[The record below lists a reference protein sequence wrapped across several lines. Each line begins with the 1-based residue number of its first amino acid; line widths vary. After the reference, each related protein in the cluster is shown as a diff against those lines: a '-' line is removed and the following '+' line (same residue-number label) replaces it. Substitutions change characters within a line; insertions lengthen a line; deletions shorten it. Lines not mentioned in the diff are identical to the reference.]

1 MLRNCASQPRLSAG
15 QPSVEV
21 ASLPE
26 DVKQK
31 LFALG
36 AIDAGV
42 ERIGVQ
48 VWAAA
53 LDALALDVEMRELN
67 LASLEDKSERTKLP
81 ATAPAAMTSPLQ
93 KLADAA
99 ARPQVLAPQPAA
111 APPPAVTLPPLPAPA
126 PPPFSAAPPQP
137 ALQRSAPAAVTA
149 PPTTAATKTAKA
161 AQSAAS
167 DASSEIAQLERERAR
182 KAAIANALA
191 EARAAAETI
200 AALEAAEKAAALEAE
215 SRAAALATALL
226 AKKQDNTS
234 QAETPPAAGGA
245 TTVKA
250 APAVVLPSL
259 SAAKDAKP
267 FGEPI
272 EVGAWLSSAV
282 GVQAAA
288 LEQLENQSRFKPLGA
303 WLSSAIGVRPASVFA
318 DRPVAEETKER
329 TSDADELE
337 RTKQA
342 LAAAEAEIVAQR
354 EAQARQAAAVEAW
367 TRAAAEATAAQAWQR
382 AVEQAAFER
391 STALSLAA
399 AKPFGEPIEV
409 GAWLSSAVG
418 IQSAALEA
426 IERQLRFKPVGA
438 WLSSAIGVRS
448 VSFEEAP
455 AGEMSTDTSDAVAL
469 GIPQAEALP
478 GTEAESR
485 TRDAVEA
492 AFTQEWQRAV
502 EQAKAARVATFCKL
516 EVAEA
521 VSQAAPANAIAL
533 VAEQDSLFAAKEERA
548 ASETKLALAEAEA
561 KWQAASAKAVAIAVE
576 QDLLRNAEEE
586 RAAKEAASASEASRQ
601 KINKWLADVNAA
613 ATAAE
618 ERAQAELALARKAA
632 DKRETTFANA
642 TVEVEPDAA
651 VKRTSNA
658 AMAGLSA
665 VKAVAVS
672 NARRLFAEGGPGMF
686 QTIRDRAA
694 ASAAARRSPEEQQ
707 QASLQAQARTRMQA
721 ERLAAAQGTQE
732 TSTAA
737 ALEEEQQLK
746 SMRALAAAESTVA
759 QADALSRALASA
771 KAAASKVRNGLR
783 R

>member
-1 MLRNCASQPRLSAG
+1 MQRLLGPYHAAGIRTKSTACTWRPCRPLWLVADASHCAQQPRLSVG

-21 ASLPE
+21 ATLPE

-31 LFALG
+31 LLALG
-36 AIDAGV
+36 AIDGSV

-67 LASLEDKSERTKLP
+67 LASLLEDRSEHAKLP
-81 ATAPAAMTSPLQ
+81 TTPPPVKAPPSQ
-93 KLADAA
+93 KLSSA
-99 ARPQVLAPQPAA
+99 ARPWASV
-111 APPPAVTLPPLPAPA
+111 PPSA
-126 PPPFSAAPPQP
+126 AAPPQP
-137 ALQRSAPAAVTA
+137 AVQRSALAAVTE
-149 PPTTAATKTAKA
+149 PPVIAAAQMAKTAES
-161 AQSAAS
+161 SASVAS
-167 DASSEIAQLERERAR
+167 AEVAMLERERAR
-182 KAAIANALA
+182 KAAVANALA

-200 AALEAAEKAAALEAE
+200 AALEAAEQAAALEAE
-215 SRAAALATALL
+215 SQAAAMAAAVLQ
-226 AKKQDNTS
+226 AKQQENTRE
-234 QAETPPAAGGA
+234 AGTPTEAKA
-245 TTVKA
+245 KA
-250 APAVVLPSL
+250 APAIASRSV
-259 SAAKDAKP
+259 SAVKDAKP
-267 FGEPI
+267 FGEPF

-288 LEQLENQSRFKPLGA
+288 VEEVEPQSRFKPLGA
-303 WLSSAIGVRPASVFA
+303 WLSSAIGVRPITVFA
-318 DRPVAEETKER
+318 DGPAAETKS
-329 TSDADELE
+329 TKTDADELE

-342 LAAAEAEIVAQR
+342 LAAAEAEVVAQR

-382 AVEQAAFER
+382 AIEQAASER
-391 STALSLAA
+391 ALALSLAT

-418 IQSAALEA
+418 VQVAAVEE

-438 WLSSAIGVRS
+438 RLSSAIGVRS
-448 VSFEEAP
+448 ITNFADGP
-455 AGEMSTDTSDAVAL
+455 AAETKSTKTDADAVAL
-469 GIPQAEALP
+469 ENPQAEARQR
-478 GTEAESR
+478 TAAEAW
-485 TRDAVEA
+485 TRAAAEA
-492 AFTQEWQRAV
+492 AVAQEWQRAIA
-502 EQAKAARVATFCKL
+502 QADAAQVATL
-516 EVAEA
+516 SQAVHSAEA
-521 VSQAAPANAIAL
+521 DITSVDAS
-533 VAEQDSLFAAKEERA
+533 FERN
-548 ASETKLALAEAEA
+548 KLALTEAEA
-561 KWQAASAKAVAIAVE
+561 KWHAASAKAVAIAVE
-576 QDLLRNAEEE
+576 QDLLRKAEEE
-586 RAAKEAASASEASRQ
+586 RAAEAAASASEASKR

-613 ATAAE
+613 AAAAE
-618 ERAQAELALARKAA
+618 ERAQAELELARKAS

-642 TVEVEPDAA
+642 TAEVEADAA

-672 NARRLFAEGGPGMF
+672 KARRLFADGGPSMF

-707 QASLQAQARTRMQA
+707 QASLLAQARTRLQA
-721 ERLAAAQGTQE
+721 ERRAAVQTTQE

-737 ALEEEQQLK
+737 ESNREQQLI

-759 QADALSRALASA
+759 QADALSRALAAA
-771 KAAASKVRNGLR
+771 KSAASKVRNGLR